1 MQGGSRARR
10 ILFLATGGTFGMARR
25 RGDGPLDPL
34 PLQGADLSFLEPL
47 RGLADLDARV
57 VASIDSSDM
66 TPALW
71 MQLAEIIAAEIDA
84 YDGFVILHGTD
95 TMAYTAAALSFMLQN
110 LPRPVILTGSQRPMA
125 ELRSDA
131 DANLVHSTH
140 CAALDLPEV
149 CIYFGESLFRGNR
162 ATKMSVQSYSAFA
175 SPNHP
180 PLVEMGVDIVA
191 RSLPLRPSGPLELR
205 PGFCED
211 IAALSAFPGQRA
223 SVLHRLIDG
232 GARGIVVRGFGEGNL
247 PQREWP
253 EAVAAA
259 VSAGVPVVV
268 CSQCAAGRVT
278 PGRYRNSALL
288 RDAGATFTADMTF
301 EAAMVKTMWLLGQGV
316 QEPEFKRRFLIP
328 VAGECSPAP
337 MKSPL
342 G

>member
-1 MQGGSRARR
+1 MDGRPASRR

-25 RGDGPLDPL
+25 HSGAPLDPR
-34 PLQGADLSFLEPL
+34 PLGSSDLAFLEPL
-47 RGLADLDARV
+47 RDLAHVDALA

-66 TPALW
+66 TPSLW
-71 MQLAEIIAAEIDA
+71 VQLAEIIAAKIEH

-95 TMAYTAAALSFMLQN
+95 TMAYTAAALSFMLTN
-110 LPRPVILTGSQRPMA
+110 LPRPVVLTGSQRPMA

-162 ATKMSVQSYSAFA
+162 ATKMSVQSYHAFS

-191 RSLPLRPSGPLELR
+191 RSLPLRPTGPLELK
-205 PGFCED
+205 PGFCEE
-211 IAALSAFPGQRA
+211 IAAISAFPGQHA
-223 SVLHRLIDG
+223 SVIDRLLHG
-232 GARGIVVRGFGEGNL
+232 GARGIVLRAFGEGNL
-247 PQREWP
+247 PQRDWP
-253 EAVAAA
+253 EAVARA
-259 VSAGVPVVV
+259 VAAGVPVVV
-268 CSQCAAGRVT
+268 SSQCAAGRVT

-288 RDAGATFTADMTF
+288 AEAGATFSADMTF
-301 EAAMVKTMWLLGQGV
+301 EATVVKTMWLLGQGAS
-316 QEPEFKRRFLIP
+316 EPEFKQRFLVP

-337 MKSPL
+337 LKSPL

>member
-1 MQGGSRARR
+1 MSSKR

-25 RGDGPLDPL
+25 KGSAPLEPVALDR
-34 PLQGADLSFLEPL
+34 ADLSFLDPL
-47 RGLADLDARV
+47 RDLAHIDARV

-66 TPALW
+66 EPALW
-71 MQLAEIIAAEIDA
+71 GQLAEIVHAEIER

-95 TMAYTAAALSFMLQN
+95 TMAYTAAALSFALTN

-149 CIYFGESLFRGNR
+149 GIYFGEALFRGNR
-162 ATKMSVQSYSAFA
+162 ATKRSVQSYSAFA

-191 RSLPLRPSGPLELR
+191 RSLPLRPTGPFTLSL
-205 PGFCED
+205 GFCTD
-211 IAALSAFPGQRA
+211 IAVLSAFPGQGA
-223 SVLHRLIDG
+223 DLLDRLVDT
-232 GARGIVVRGFGEGNL
+232 GARALVVRGFGEGNL
-247 PQREWP
+247 PQRGWP
-253 EAVAAA
+253 QAVERAVAR
-259 VSAGVPVVV
+259 GVPVVV
-268 CSQCAAGRVT
+268 TSQCAAGRVT

-288 RDAGATFTADMTF
+288 LDAGATFSADMTV
-301 EAAMVKTMWLLGQGV
+301 EATVVKTMWLLGQGAD
-316 QEPEFKRRFLIP
+316 EPEFRRRFTQP
-328 VAGECSPAP
+328 VAGECSPEP

>member
-1 MQGGSRARR
+1 MEGRSGARR

-110 LPRPVILTGSQRPMA
+110 LPRPVVLTGSQRPMA

-211 IAALSAFPGQRA
+211 IAALSQGHRPALERRGARDRGARLRRGKPAPARVARGGGPRRQRRGAGGRVHAVRRGSRHAGTLPQQRA
-223 SVLHRLIDG
+223 APGRGRHLHRGHDL
-232 GARGIVVRGFGEGNL
+232 
-247 PQREWP
+247 
-253 EAVAAA
+253 
-259 VSAGVPVVV
+259 
-268 CSQCAAGRVT
+268 
-278 PGRYRNSALL
+278 
-288 RDAGATFTADMTF
+288 
-301 EAAMVKTMWLLGQGV
+301 
-316 QEPEFKRRFLIP
+316 
-328 VAGECSPAP
+328 
-337 MKSPL
+337 
-342 G
+342 

>member
-1 MQGGSRARR
+1 
-10 ILFLATGGTFGMARR
+10 
-25 RGDGPLDPL
+25 
-34 PLQGADLSFLEPL
+34 
-47 RGLADLDARV
+47 
-57 VASIDSSDM
+57 
-66 TPALW
+66 
-71 MQLAEIIAAEIDA
+71 
-84 YDGFVILHGTD
+84 
-95 TMAYTAAALSFMLQN
+95 
-110 LPRPVILTGSQRPMA
+110 
-125 ELRSDA
+125 
-131 DANLVHSTH
+131 
-140 CAALDLPEV
+140 
-149 CIYFGESLFRGNR
+149 
-162 ATKMSVQSYSAFA
+162 MSVQSYSAFA

-223 SVLHRLIDG
+223 RVIDQLLSG

-253 EAVAAA
+253 EAVARA

-268 CSQCAAGRVT
+268 STQCAAGRVT

-316 QEPEFKRRFLIP
+316 DEPEFKRRFLIP